1 MKIKKLLLL
10 LAASCLVFG
19 GCKKVEEAPL
29 VMVDSEEDV
38 VSYSLV
44 QVTYDDVV
52 LTRKM
57 DCTFSQS
64 KAQEVSFNVTGKYVE
79 KVYVEE
85 GDVVKKGDI
94 LCELSSST
102 LEEQIEE
109 LDYKVKKNELK
120 LSNYD
125 MQEALDIQDLYTY
138 GGAPSKERVESIKSN
153 YDRMRVLTNDDLEF
167 DREELARKRKEL
179 KDSKLY
185 ATLDGVVFNL
195 KKNLEGST
203 SKADTVI
210 MNIVDSTDCKFE
222 VEGTEYK
229 SLFKDGQQVDMNI
242 PFSTASG
249 DYVLLPYEIDT
260 WTDKMI
266 FTVFTG
272 PENATIDVGTRGTI
286 SVIESEKEHVLS
298 LPRDVIHQAG
308 EDYFVYLL
316 NEDNIRTIQYIT
328 VGLYGDDR
336 VEILD
341 GLSEGEKVVKK

>member
-1 MKIKKLLLL
+1 MNIKKFFGATLISVLL
-10 LAASCLVFG
+10 LA
-19 GCKKVEEAPL
+19 GCGKTEEAPL

-44 QVTYDDVV
+44 QVTYDDVI

-57 DCTFSQS
+57 DCTYSQS

-94 LCELSSST
+94 LCELASST
-102 LEEQIEE
+102 LEEEIEE

-138 GGAPSKERVESIKSN
+138 GGAPSKERVDSIKSS
-153 YDRMRVLTNDDLEF
+153 YERTRVLTNDDLEF
-167 DREELARKRKEL
+167 DREELSRKRKEL
-179 KDSKLY
+179 RESKLY
-185 ATLDGVVFNL
+185 ASLDGVVFNL
-195 KKNLEGST
+195 KKDLEGST

-210 MNIVDSTDCKFE
+210 MNIVDSSDCKFE
-222 VEGTEYK
+222 IEGTEFK
-229 SLFKDGQQVDMNI
+229 SFFKEGERVDMNI
-242 PFSTASG
+242 PFSTAAG

-266 FTVFTG
+266 FSIFTG
-272 PENATIDVGTRGTI
+272 PENANIDVGTRGTI
-286 SVIESEKEHVLS
+286 SVIESEKTHVLS
-298 LPRDVIHQAG
+298 LPKDVIHQAG
-308 EDYFVYLL
+308 DEYFVYTL
-316 NEDNIRTIQYIT
+316 NEDNIRTIKYIT
-328 VGLYGDDR
+328 IGLYGDER
-336 VEILD
+336 AEILE

>member
-1 MKIKKLLLL
+1 MNIKKFFGATLISVLL
-10 LAASCLVFG
+10 LA
-19 GCKKVEEAPL
+19 GCGKTEEAPL

-44 QVTYDDVV
+44 QVTYDDVI

-57 DCTFSQS
+57 DCTYSQS

-94 LCELSSST
+94 LCELASST
-102 LEEQIEE
+102 LEEEIEE

-138 GGAPSKERVESIKSN
+138 GGAPSKERVDSIKSS
-153 YDRMRVLTNDDLEF
+153 YERKRVLTNDDLEF
-167 DREELARKRKEL
+167 DREELSRKRKEL
-179 KDSKLY
+179 RESKLY
-185 ATLDGVVFNL
+185 ASLDGVVFNL

-210 MNIVDSTDCKFE
+210 MNIVDSSDCKFE
-222 VEGTEYK
+222 IEGTEFK
-229 SLFKDGQQVDMNI
+229 SFFKEGERVDMNI
-242 PFSTASG
+242 PFSTAAG

-266 FTVFTG
+266 FSIFTG
-272 PENATIDVGTRGTI
+272 PENAKIDVGTRGTI
-286 SVIESEKEHVLS
+286 SVIESEKTHVLS
-298 LPRDVIHQAG
+298 LPKDVIHQAG
-308 EDYFVYLL
+308 DEYFVYTL
-316 NEDNIRTIQYIT
+316 NEDNIRTIKYIT
-328 VGLYGDDR
+328 IGLYGDER
-336 VEILD
+336 AEILE